1 LNQFMGAVHQGLLYA
16 VLAVGVYIAF
26 RILNTPDLTTDG
38 SFTLGMAVS
47 AVITYAGHPLAGLLA
62 ALICGMMAGAVT
74 GLLQTKLGIYPILAG
89 ILVMSGLYSVNL
101 FILGGTP
108 NLALPKTLFK
118 AAYAIFPDIAKN
130 GRDLVATGV
139 ALLFAALCVGFL
151 IWFFKTH
158 VGLCIRATGNNEDMV
173 RSSSINAG
181 RMKVMAL
188 ALANGMVALSGAM
201 VGQQQGYADV
211 NAGIGMVVV
220 GIASVI
226 IGEVVFGKRGVT
238 IGLLSCVAGSFLYRL
253 ILAFAFRS
261 SILPAYAFRLVAA
274 VIVGAALA
282 IPHIRKSLRRLR
294 SRREGTKV
302 AGH

>member
-1 LNQFMGAVHQGLLYA
+1 MNQLMGAVHQGLLYA
-16 VLAVGVYIAF
+16 VLAVGVYVAF

-47 AVITYAGHPLAGLLA
+47 AVLTAAGHPLPGLLA
-62 ALICGMMAGAVT
+62 ALAAGMAAGAAT
-74 GLLQTKLGIYPILAG
+74 GLLQTKAGIYPILAG

-118 AAYAIFPDIAKN
+118 EAYGLFPGIAKE
-130 GRDLVATGV
+130 GRDLVAAGV
-139 ALLFAALCVGFL
+139 ALLFTAACIGFL
-151 IWFFKTH
+151 VWFFKTH
-158 VGLCIRATGNNEDMV
+158 MGLCIRATGSNEDMV

-181 RMKVMAL
+181 SMKVLAL
-188 ALANGMVALSGAM
+188 SLANGLVALSGAM
-201 VGQQQGYADV
+201 VAQLQGYADV

-226 IGEVVFGKRGVT
+226 IGEVVFGRRGIT
-238 IGLLSCVAGSFLYRL
+238 AGLLSCVAGSFLYRL
-253 ILAFAFRS
+253 ILALAFRS
-261 SILPAYAFRLVAA
+261 SILPAFAFRLVAA
-274 VIVGAALA
+274 IIVGAALA
-282 IPHIRKSLRRLR
+282 IPHVRKSLRRHMR
-294 SRREGTKV
+294 KREGTKV